1 MKKIFLQATL
11 VIVFLSCLILLVAF
25 ARGYRLDYI
34 NKKVVPTG
42 ILIASSTPDGAK
54 IFINGVFRGATNQNI
69 SLSPGT
75 YTVEISKDGYT
86 SYKNQVIIRGEV
98 VSQANA
104 TLFPLNPSLTP
115 LTSLGITHAQYF
127 ANANKVAIIADN
139 PAVATSSEILATD
152 LEKSGLFILDTTR
165 RPLSIFNPLKLIVG
179 KSKLPTDSLTDTQ
192 NLISPDGKELLFTIN
207 ATSKFPIT
215 YLVTTDENTTNLF
228 ETTRSKLT
236 VITAW
241 KEKEMEQIDKILE
254 TFKKPFYE
262 LAKENFEI
270 VHFSPDET
278 KVLYRAKANINIPII
293 IKPRLIGSNQTV
305 ETRETISNNLYVY
318 DKKEDRNYLIGSI
331 SELPQENIFWYPDS
345 LHLIINEK
353 KQISIIKY
361 DGTEKQAVYSGPL
374 EQNFVGVTQE
384 GKLLILANLNP
395 QKNTLPDLYAVG
407 IR

>member
-1 MKKIFLQATL
+1 M
-11 VIVFLSCLILLVAF
+11 
-25 ARGYRLDYI
+25 
-34 NKKVVPTG
+34 
-42 ILIASSTPDGAK
+42 
-54 IFINGVFRGATNQNI
+54 
-69 SLSPGT
+69 
-75 YTVEISKDGYT
+75 
-86 SYKNQVIIRGEV
+86 
-98 VSQANA
+98 
-104 TLFPLNPSLTP
+104 TP

-278 KVLYRAKANINIPII
+278 KVLYRAKANVNIPII

-305 ETRETISNNLYVY
+305 ETREIIINNLYVY

>member
-305 ETRETISNNLYVY
+305 ETREIISNNLYVY

>member
-1 MKKIFLQATL
+1 M
-11 VIVFLSCLILLVAF
+11 VAF

-278 KVLYRAKANINIPII
+278 KVLYRAKANVNIPII

-305 ETRETISNNLYVY
+305 ETREIIINNLYVY

>member
-305 ETRETISNNLYVY
+305 ETREIIINNLYVY

>member
-1 MKKIFLQATL
+1 M
-11 VIVFLSCLILLVAF
+11 VAF

-115 LTSLGITHAQYF
+115 LTSLVITHAQYF

-278 KVLYRAKANINIPII
+278 KVLYRAKANVNIPII

-305 ETRETISNNLYVY
+305 ETREIIINNLYVY

>member
-1 MKKIFLQATL
+1 M
-11 VIVFLSCLILLVAF
+11 VAF

-305 ETRETISNNLYVY
+305 ETREIISNNLYVY